1 MENSDGYP
9 FGSAEE
15 IAPVKGPEPN
25 YHHLRGRASVV
36 DCIVKIPSRRTVR
49 EDHSKLPLTTVKKRT
64 FWWPESVTK
73 IRQIAVLRGGQRA
86 ENVVEMTGFEPVTP
100 ALRTRCSPAELHP
113 QVNKRVSSG
122 QPGVKPRTVN
132 ASGRAALSHGARWME
147 PLLP

>member
-1 MENSDGYP
+1 VENSDGYP

-100 ALRTRCSPAELHP
+100 ALRTRSPYRMQISRYGNILALSITF
-113 QVNKRVSSG
+113 VSSNF
-122 QPGVKPRTVN
+122 V
-132 ASGRAALSHGARWME
+132 S
-147 PLLP
+147 